1 MKIDRRDGPWLL
13 ASTASLAVGL
23 AVSWQRWGN
32 PLVDC
37 GREMSQPLRLL
48 QGQRLYAD
56 VSHIYGPL
64 APYLNALLYRLF
76 GVHLAVLDAHGI
88 AATVAILW
96 LTYWISRQIMGRAA
110 ATGATLGVTWLCALK
125 QSGNYVMPYA
135 YAAVDG
141 CALGLGA
148 LALSMR
154 FVQSGQMAALAGA
167 GALAGLACLA
177 KAEMGVAAAA
187 VVVAAVLVRS
197 AGHAGRGRALV
208 VGLAPV
214 LLLMALGYG
223 SLAVQVGWRTLA
235 YENYLLPLRL
245 PPALVFYNRRMFG
258 FDEPLR
264 SLAQML
270 AISLRLALVSVL
282 TLCLALCCVRRAAT
296 VERRAARA
304 RTLRRAFWI
313 TAALLISVAATW
325 QVTEWDKGPF
335 LAVPFLLV
343 ATLLFSRRRAR
354 DRGQRTGRIAGR
366 AAQLMIVSAFALA
379 TLARTL
385 LRVRSG
391 GAYSSYLLP
400 AAIIVFVYSWTC
412 LLPLVMPDS
421 ATRRAARRATLLLVF
436 GWMAATAAITM
447 SRYGKHFTYALAT
460 PRGTM
465 LVRPDLGIAF
475 DQAMAF
481 IGLHSR
487 RGDAL
492 AVLPEGTALDFF
504 TDRRNP
510 LNEEITTPGLLDEPR
525 AIRRLAETRAP
536 LVLITNRLTEEFGA
550 PAIGRDYYQNLMR
563 VLEQDYDA
571 CGLFGEN
578 VTPGM
583 AVGDPR
589 FFIRAYCRKNSRGH
603 LGDPLPDQ
611 GVPD

>member
-13 ASTASLAVGL
+13 VSTASLAVGL
-23 AVSWQRWGN
+23 AASWQRWGN

-37 GREMSQPLRLL
+37 GREMNQPLRLL
-48 QGQRLYAD
+48 EGQRLYAD

-76 GVHLAVLDAHGI
+76 GVHLAVLDAHGLI
-88 AATVAILW
+88 ATVVILG

-125 QSGNYVMPYA
+125 QSGNYVLPYA

-154 FVQSGQMAALAGA
+154 FVQNGRMWLLASAGGLAGV
-167 GALAGLACLA
+167 ACLA
-177 KAEMGVAAAA
+177 KTEMGVAAAA
-187 VVVAAVLVRS
+187 VVVAAALVRS
-197 AGHAGRGRALV
+197 AGHANRGRSLV
-208 VGLAPV
+208 VGLTPTF
-214 LLLMALGYG
+214 LLIALGYG
-223 SLAVQVGWRTLA
+223 ALAGQVGWRTLV

-245 PPALVFYNRRMFG
+245 PQALVFYNRRMFG

-270 AISLRLALVSVL
+270 AISLRLALICVL
-282 TLCLALCCVRRAAT
+282 TLCLALCLVRRAAA
-296 VERRAARA
+296 EEHRAARV
-304 RTLRRAFWI
+304 RTLVRMLWI
-313 TAALLISVAATW
+313 TAVLLIGVAATW

-343 ATLLFSRRRAR
+343 ATLLFSRQRAR
-354 DRGQRTGRIAGR
+354 ERGRRIGRIAGR
-366 AAQLMIVSAFALA
+366 SAELMIVSAFALA

-400 AAIIVFVYSWTC
+400 AAIVIFVYAWTC
-412 LLPLVMPDS
+412 LLPLVMPDG
-421 ATRRAARRATLLLVF
+421 ATRRATRRLTLMFVF
-436 GWMAATAAITM
+436 GWLIATAAITI
-447 SRYGKHFTYALAT
+447 SRYNKHFNYVLTT
-460 PRGTM
+460 PHGTM
-465 LVRPDLGIAF
+465 RVRPDLGIAF
-475 DQAMAF
+475 EQAMAF
-481 IGLHSR
+481 IGEHSR
-487 RGDAL
+487 RGDAV

-525 AIRRLAETRAP
+525 AIRRLAETRTP
-536 LVLITNRLTEEFGA
+536 LVLITNRPTEEFGA
-550 PAIGRDYYQNLMR
+550 PAIGRDYYQTLMR
-563 VLEQDYDA
+563 AVELDYNV

-589 FFIRAYCRKNSRGH
+589 FFIRAYCRKTDR
-603 LGDPLPDQ
+603 
-611 GVPD
+611 